1 MATKTVALAITG
13 ASGAA
18 YGLRL
23 LECLLEAGVNV
34 PLMLSSP
41 GQVVIAMETD
51 LKLPGPPREAE
62 RYLSEYYG
70 AEPGQLQ
77 VYGKD
82 QWTAPLASGSGAPD
96 AMVVCPCTSGTLA
109 AIATGSSDHLLERAA
124 DVVIKEQRKLILV
137 HREMPVSAIHLEHM
151 LKLARLGVVIMP
163 ANPGFYQRPQK
174 IEDLVDFVVAR
185 ILDHLGVEHQLVPRW
200 GEEKQD

>member
-51 LKLPGPPREAE
+51 LKLPGAPREIE

-163 ANPGFYQRPQK
+163 ANPGFYHRPQK

-185 ILDHLGVEHQLVPRW
+185 ILDHLGVEHRLVPRW
-200 GEEKQD
+200 GE